1 MHNAAGHGMIGNGR
15 QHALG
20 TVAGSRWRSLGCM
33 GMLFVQ
39 CGRRCYLLEKIGD
52 GTKVLFLRGESA
64 LIA

>member
-1 MHNAAGHGMIGNGR
+1 M
-15 QHALG
+15 LG

-52 GTKVLFLRGESA
+52 GTKVVFLRGESA

>member
-1 MHNAAGHGMIGNGR
+1 
-15 QHALG
+15 
-20 TVAGSRWRSLGCM
+20 M

-39 CGRRCYLLEKIGD
+39 CGRRCHLLEKIGD